1 MNARDVTV
9 VEGERLAR
17 SITAGPHTMT
27 ADEPQP
33 IGSDTGPTPVEFLLA
48 ALGSCTSMALRTYA
62 DRHGW
67 TLDRIEVTV
76 RFAAQNQII
85 KDVRL
90 SGDLEPAQIERLL
103 TVAGRC
109 PVQRLLT
116 RQASIVT
123 VPTVLGMTH
132 KGRPRFGRDTH
143 DVAEWSGQNEDV

>member
-9 VEGERLAR
+9 GEGEHLAR
-17 SITAGPHTMT
+17 SIAAGPHTMT
-27 ADEPQP
+27 ADELQP

-62 DRHGW
+62 DRHSW
-67 TLDRIEVTV
+67 PLDRIEVTV
-76 RFAAQNQII
+76 RFDSQHQII

-116 RQASIVT
+116 RQASIIT

-132 KGRPRFGRDTH
+132 KGRVRSGRDTH
-143 DVAEWSGQNEDV
+143 LVAQSSDWNEDV